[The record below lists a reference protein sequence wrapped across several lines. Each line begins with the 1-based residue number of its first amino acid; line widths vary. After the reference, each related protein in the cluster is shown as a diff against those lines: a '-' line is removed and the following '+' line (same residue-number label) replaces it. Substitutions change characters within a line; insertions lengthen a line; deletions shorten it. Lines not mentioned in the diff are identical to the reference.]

1 MRKEVDCME
10 RGDMVRQT
18 GEGRMGKKAWSR
30 GFGASCRVRAG
41 DGCKPASVTEEGD
54 CTVNKDWGSPE

>member
-1 MRKEVDCME
+1 ME

-18 GEGRMGKKAWSR
+18 EKRMEKKAWSR

-54 CTVNKDWGSPE
+54 CTVNKDWSSPE